1 MKNVLLTTLLA
12 LFAAAASAQ
21 TGAVTGRIVDA
32 DTGESVVGAVL
43 TVTPARNPEKKQYLT
58 SAYEGSVSIPS
69 LSYGEY
75 GLSVSF
81 LGYNTLDTTFRVA
94 SPKVSLGVLKLKPG
108 VQIETVV
115 KEVKAMRT
123 S

>member
-43 TVTPARNPEKKQYLT
+43 TVTPARNP
-58 SAYEGSVSIPS
+58 
-69 LSYGEY
+69 
-75 GLSVSF
+75 
-81 LGYNTLDTTFRVA
+81 
-94 SPKVSLGVLKLKPG
+94 
-108 VQIETVV
+108 
-115 KEVKAMRT
+115 
-123 S
+123 